1 MFQESTVDPKN
12 YFTWPTTL
20 PFTISGMAGLESSEE
35 AEHWEDAHI
44 DAVNEDED
52 DAPADDDEEDTEYVK
67 EAIRRQRAQHAE
79 TLASRRSARQPIPP
93 RVVSSPRADMVS
105 SNNAPTPKASR
116 TQPRKKAC
124 IKKPPPPSK
133 RAPKHR

>member
-1 MFQESTVDPKN
+1 M
-12 YFTWPTTL
+12 
-20 PFTISGMAGLESSEE
+20 GGGG
-35 AEHWEDAHI
+35 AH
-44 DAVNEDED
+44 D
-52 DAPADDDEEDTEYVK
+52 DASNDDDNDEPDDDDEEDTEYVV
-67 EAIRRQRAQHAE
+67 EAIKRQCSQHAE
-79 TLASRRSARQPIPP
+79 TLASRRLARKTIPP

-133 RAPKHR
+133 RVAKHR